1 SACSLIAS
9 LLDRRTAKRRAPEDE
24 QHHGSQ
30 RDQVGGHGEMPFS
43 NWAQIRF
50 PAVVDAIRK
59 LTDWGVTVLVG
70 DDVYPQHEP
79 GTGEHYVHLFP
90 WHLAWQ
96 AVLDHP

>member
-1 SACSLIAS
+1 
-9 LLDRRTAKRRAPEDE
+9 
-24 QHHGSQ
+24 
-30 RDQVGGHGEMPFS
+30 M
-43 NWAQIRF
+43 
-50 PAVVDAIRK
+50 VDAIRK
-59 LTDWGVTVLVG
+59 LTDWGVTALVG